1 MQHRGIP
8 FKPADDCRQAPPVC
22 ATSMRCLFHATRAP
36 CVRFTPCCH
45 PIMLQIWGLF
55 GDPEPPS
62 CLARSIASFKKLN
75 PNHTHI
81 LWGPQD
87 MGTSI
92 GDVLL
97 FFSRAL
103 FAHAQPAPNSPL
115 FLAHAYPAIPI
126 HAKPLL
132 IACCLTC
139 PALHA
144 LLYMPRRPLTAFLTC
159 PVPCHPVP
167 PLCAPLMCTLS
178 RALPRLVCGGAPPST
193 VGHLQVG
200 CRAVLLLGRSAN
212 VTRGVRGT
220 DHV

>member
-1 MQHRGIP
+1 MCALHTLLP
-8 FKPADDCRQAPPVC
+8 PHHAADLGFVWR
-22 ATSMRCLFHATRAP
+22 SRAP
-36 CVRFTPCCH
+36 VLSSTQYCQLQKAQPKPHAHIVGPPRHGYEHWRCFT
-45 PIMLQIWGLF
+45 
-55 GDPEPPS
+55 
-62 CLARSIASFKKLN
+62 
-75 PNHTHI
+75 
-81 LWGPQD
+81 
-87 MGTSI
+87 
-92 GDVLL
+92 